1 MILFWLKESY
11 KSVGRAKSSFILTL
25 ISLTLAVLLIEASI
39 IALQLSGLFQKS
51 LKSNININVFIK
63 DPFDAKDID
72 KFEADLKSSKYV
84 SAVSYVSKDEAA
96 RSFIKE
102 TGEDFR
108 DILDYNPL
116 PASFVVKLNTDAV
129 TKDSLDVAVNS
140 LSKFNWVDEV
150 VFKNSFVYQLL
161 SYLDTGK
168 KYLFIVT
175 GVLILIAVYLVY
187 STIKLITAG
196 RMRELETMKLV
207 GAKLSAIKLPIIFNG
222 IVAGF
227 IASLFALAIYYIV
240 FTQLRQY
247 YTLEQFILGNMY
259 FYIITLIG
267 IGPILS
273 SLVTIYSLRKLT
285 LKI

>member
-1 MILFWLKESY
+1 MVLFLLKESY

-39 IALQLSGLFQKS
+39 VALQLSGLFQKN

-63 DPFDAKDID
+63 DPFDVNDIP
-72 KFEADLKSSKYV
+72 KYETDLKSSKYV
-84 SAVSYVSKDEAA
+84 SSVNFVSKDEAA
-96 RSFIKE
+96 KSFIQE

-116 PASFVVKLNTDAV
+116 PASFVVKLNTDVV
-129 TKDSLDVAVNS
+129 TKDSLDTAVCS

-150 VFKNSFVYQLL
+150 IFKNSFVYQIL

-168 KYLFIVT
+168 KYLFIIT

-187 STIKLITAG
+187 STIRLITTA

-207 GAKLSAIKLPIIFNG
+207 GAKLSTIKLPIIFNG
-222 IVAGF
+222 LIAGF
-227 IASLFALAIYYIV
+227 IASLISIILYYIV
-240 FTQLRQY
+240 FNQVRQY
-247 YTLEQFILGNMY
+247 YTLEKFVLDNLH
-259 FYIITLIG
+259 FYLITLLL
-267 IGPILS
+267 IGPVLS
-273 SLVTIYSLRKLT
+273 SLVTVYSLRKLT

>member
-1 MILFWLKESY
+1 MVLFLLKESY

-39 IALQLSGLFQKS
+39 IALQLSGLFQKN

-63 DPFDAKDID
+63 DPFDTKDIS
-72 KFEADLKSSKYV
+72 KFETDLKNSKYV
-84 SAVSYVSKDEAA
+84 SSVNYVSKDEAA
-96 RSFIKE
+96 QTFINE

-116 PASFVVKLNTDAV
+116 PASFIVKLNADVV
-129 TKDSLDVAVNS
+129 TKDSLEIAVKS

-150 VFKNSFVYQLL
+150 IFKNSFVYQIL

-168 KYLFIVT
+168 KYLFIIT

-187 STIKLITAG
+187 STIKLITTA

-207 GAKLSAIKLPIIFNG
+207 GAKLSTIKLPIIFNG
-222 IVAGF
+222 VIAGF
-227 IASLFALAIYYIV
+227 IASLIAIIVYYIV
-240 FTQLRQY
+240 FSQLRQY
-247 YTLEQFILGNMY
+247 YTLEQFILGNMS
-259 FYIITLIG
+259 FYLLTLLLIG
-267 IGPILS
+267 PVLS
-273 SLVTIYSLRKLT
+273 SLVTVYSLRKLT